1 QLGSRLS
8 RLLKNKND
16 CLLGITKY
24 SKDPDFRQI
33 QAIEEQQK
41 KELLEPTPEEIALRA
56 SIETLAA
63 LDMPALQPKIEEMQ
77 QQLAK
82 MQEEK
87 EQRQQ
92 MPLPETNPKAE
103 SRKSL

>member
-1 QLGSRLS
+1 
-8 RLLKNKND
+8 
-16 CLLGITKY
+16 
-24 SKDPDFRQI
+24 
-33 QAIEEQQK
+33 
-41 KELLEPTPEEIALRA
+41 
-56 SIETLAA
+56 
-63 LDMPALQPKIEEMQ
+63 Q

-103 SRKSL
+103 SRKSLHEREEELLRQIGLKEIIRFDNLEDTSHLSSCLATFSEKFEKGPICV